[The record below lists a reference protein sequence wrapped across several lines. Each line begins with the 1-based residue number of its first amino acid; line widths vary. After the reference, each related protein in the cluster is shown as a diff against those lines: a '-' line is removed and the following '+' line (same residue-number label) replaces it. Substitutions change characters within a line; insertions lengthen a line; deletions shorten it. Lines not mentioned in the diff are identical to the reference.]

1 MKRHVKWLIPL
12 LLIPV
17 LFYGGM
23 FASSEL
29 STLSAAGDDV
39 GLALA
44 AVGLFLVGL
53 IGPIVA
59 LVVAIVAGVRT
70 FRQWRRSH
78 GHFSSSERAA
88 NAVRSRQEHTSAAA
102 WSRAQVLRSSLIA
115 REVPPA
121 IRVWEVVPN
130 AEEVMFFDLSA
141 EYARY
146 YGRDVQYSQSTGFFF
161 GHPAFVIAGLAA
173 TGIGNA
179 RRRNAAVTASQ
190 ATWRELQPARV
201 IVTNQRLVCHAGGQW
216 LSFPYS
222 SMTAVYPEV
231 DRWALICEFGGT
243 AEPLLLAGPDATL
256 ICVMTVLLTHGP
268 DAVADHPS
276 LQRLG

>member
-1 MKRHVKWLIPL
+1 MKRHTRWLIPL

-23 FASSEL
+23 YLASALSASSEA
-29 STLSAAGDDV
+29 SDNV

-44 AVGLFLVGL
+44 ALGLFLVGL
-53 IGPIVA
+53 LGPIVA
-59 LVVAIVAGVRT
+59 AIAAIVAGVRT
-70 FRQWRRSH
+70 YRLWRRSN
-78 GHFSSSERAA
+78 GHFSPSERAA
-88 NAVRSRQEHTSAAA
+88 NAALSRQEDSSTAA
-102 WSRAQVLRSSLIA
+102 WSRAQALRASLTA
-115 REVPPA
+115 REIPPA

-130 AEEVMFFDLSA
+130 IGEVMFFDLSA
-141 EYARY
+141 DYARY
-146 YGRDVQYSQSTGFFF
+146 YGRDVQYSQSSGFFF

-173 TGIGNA
+173 TGIGNT
-179 RRRNAAVTASQ
+179 RRRNAAVTASR

-201 IVTNQRLVCHAGGQW
+201 VVTNQRLVCHAGGQW

-231 DRWALICEFGGT
+231 DRWTLICEFGGT
-243 AEPLLLAGPDATL
+243 AEPLLLAGPDAAL
-256 ICVMTVLLTHGP
+256 IGVMTVLLTHGS
-268 DAVADHPS
+268 DAVAEHPS

>member
-23 FASSEL
+23 YSSSAL
-29 STLSAAGDDV
+29 STASEAADNP

-53 IGPIVA
+53 IGPVVA
-59 LVVAIVAGVRT
+59 VVAAIVAGVRT
-70 FRQWRRSH
+70 YRQWRRSN
-78 GHFSSSERAA
+78 GHFSPSERAV
-88 NAVRSRQEHTSAAA
+88 NAVRGQREHSSTAA
-102 WSRAQVLRSSLIA
+102 WSQAQALRASLIA

-130 AEEVMFFDLSA
+130 AGEVMFFDLSA
-141 EYARY
+141 DYARY
-146 YGRDVQYSQSTGFFF
+146 YGRDVQYSQSGGFFF
-161 GHPAFVIAGLAA
+161 GHPAFVLAGLAA
-173 TGIGNA
+173 TGIGNT
-179 RRRNAAVTASQ
+179 RRRNAAIAASQ
-190 ATWRELQPARV
+190 ATWRESQPARV
-201 IVTNQRLVCHAGGQW
+201 VVTNQRLVCHAGGQW

-222 SMTAVYPEV
+222 TMTAVYPEV
-231 DRWALICEFGGT
+231 DRWTLICEFGGT
-243 AEPLLLAGPDATL
+243 AEPLLLAGPDAAL
-256 ICVMTVLLTHGP
+256 ISVMTVLLTHGA
-268 DAVADHPS
+268 DAVAEHPS